1 MSEFIKYMHVEKF
14 GTAEVEGIEIGTCYV
29 FPKLDGTNASLWVDE
44 NGGLRAGSRN
54 REISM
59 EADNHGFHAHIR
71 EDWRYLKFFAKHPE
85 VVLYGEWL
93 VPHTLKTYRDDA
105 WRKFYVFDVYNKN
118 TGNWIPFDVYVST
131 LEEFEIDYLA
141 PIQTI
146 KNGSHDMF
154 GKSVELNKVLL
165 KDGYGVGEGVVIK
178 NYGFVNKY
186 GRTVWAKVVTNEFKE
201 RHVKEMGATG
211 IVGDIV
217 EARIA
222 EKFVTQHLVDKTYAK
237 IINETGDG
245 WHSKLIPRLLH
256 TVYYDV
262 ITEEMWEILKSFKNP
277 TINFKLLSSYV
288 TARIKELRK
297 DIF

>member
-44 NGGLRAGSRN
+44 QGGIRAGSRN

-59 EADNHGFHAHIR
+59 EADNQGFHAHVR
-71 EDWRYLKFFAKHPE
+71 EDWRYLAFFAEYPE
-85 VVLYGEWL
+85 MVLYGEWL

-105 WRKFYVFDVYNKN
+105 WRKFYVFDVFNKV
-118 TGNWIPFDVYVST
+118 TGKFVSFNEYEGP
-131 LEEFEIDYLA
+131 LHIFEIDYLA

-146 KNGSHDMF
+146 RNGSHDMF
-154 GKSVELNKVLL
+154 QTAVEKNKVLL
-165 KDGYGVGEGVVIK
+165 KDGEGIGEGIVIK
-178 NYGFVNKY
+178 NYDFVNKY
-186 GRTVWAKVVTNEFKE
+186 GRTTWAKIVTNEFKE
-201 RHVKEMGATG
+201 SHVRAMGAPEV
-211 IVGDIV
+211 VGDII

-237 IINETGDG
+237 IVNETGDG
-245 WHSKLIPRLLH
+245 WHSKMIPRLLH

-262 ITEEMWEILKSFKNP
+262 ITEEMWEILKAFKNP
-277 TINFKLLSSYV
+277 TINFKLLSGYV